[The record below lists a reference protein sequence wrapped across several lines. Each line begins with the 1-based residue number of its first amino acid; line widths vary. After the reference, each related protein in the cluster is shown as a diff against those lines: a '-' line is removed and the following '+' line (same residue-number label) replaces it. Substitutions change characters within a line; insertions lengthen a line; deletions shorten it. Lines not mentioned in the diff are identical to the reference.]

1 VQNIVKSTL
10 HCFPSDCEK
19 QLQHLRAATGITPF
33 CQKLKEAGFPSL
45 SSNSISV
52 MQVNMGK
59 VCNLSCQHCHVEAG
73 PHRTESMSRDTAAAC
88 LTVLAENDIPTLDI
102 TGGSPEMN
110 PHLTWLVEEA
120 VRLGRKVMVRTNL
133 AVLDQAMYAH
143 LAGFYARQGVELI
156 ASLPCYLEENIDR
169 QRGEGVY
176 ISSIRVL
183 KYLNKLGYGREHSQL
198 RLSLVYNPGGPFLPP
213 DQQSLEADYR
223 RELMRRHKIVFS
235 RLYTI
240 TNVPV
245 GRFLKS
251 LHETSSLEDYL
262 VRLADAFNTAAA
274 GMVMCRK
281 MISVGWDGQLYDC
294 DFNQMLGLPCA
305 PESAQHIDSFNPDAL
320 NSRRIITENHCYACT
335 AGAGS
340 SCSGAIAAKA
350 AI

>member
-1 VQNIVKSTL
+1 VKSTL
-10 HCFPSDCEK
+10 HCLTSECEK
-19 QLQHLRAATGITPF
+19 QLQYLRAAAGITPF
-33 CQKLKEAGFPSL
+33 CQKLKEAVLPPMCSKG
-45 SSNSISV
+45 ISV

-59 VCNLSCQHCHVEAG
+59 VCNLSCKHCHVEAG
-73 PHRTESMSRDTAAAC
+73 PDRTESMSRETAAAC
-88 LTVLAENDIPTLDI
+88 LAVLAENDIPALDI

-120 VRLGRKVMVRTNL
+120 VKLGRKVMIRTNL
-133 AVLDQAMYAH
+133 AVLDQALYAH
-143 LAGFYARQGVELI
+143 LAGFYASHGVELI
-156 ASLPCYLEENIDR
+156 ASLPCYLEDNIDR

-176 ISSIRVL
+176 VSSIRIL
-183 KYLNKLGYGREHSQL
+183 KYLNKLGYGRERSQL
-198 RLSLVYNPGGPFLPP
+198 RLSLVYNPGGAFLPP
-213 DQQSLEADYR
+213 DQQALEADYR

-251 LHETSSLEDYL
+251 LNETSSLEDYL
-262 VRLADAFNTAAA
+262 ARLADAFNPAAV

-305 PESAQHIDSFNPDAL
+305 PESSQHIERFNIDTMS
-320 NSRRIITENHCYACT
+320 SRRIITENHCYACT
-335 AGAGS
+335 AGCGS
-340 SCSGAIAAKA
+340 SCSGAVVVEYAQKIV
-350 AI
+350 

>member
-1 VQNIVKSTL
+1 VKSTL
-10 HCFPSDCEK
+10 HCLTSECEK
-19 QLQHLRAATGITPF
+19 QLQYLRAAAGITPF
-33 CQKLKEAGFPSL
+33 CQKLKEAVLPPLL
-45 SSNSISV
+45 SNGISV

-59 VCNLSCQHCHVEAG
+59 VCNLSCKHCHVEAG
-73 PHRTESMSRDTAAAC
+73 PDRTESMSRETAAAC
-88 LTVLAENDIPTLDI
+88 LAVLAENDIPALDI

-120 VRLGRKVMVRTNL
+120 VKLGRKVMVRTNL
-133 AVLDQAMYAH
+133 AVLDQALYAH
-143 LAGFYARQGVELI
+143 LAGFYASHGVELI

-176 ISSIRVL
+176 VSSIRIL
-183 KYLNKLGYGREHSQL
+183 KYLNKLGYGRERSQL
-198 RLSLVYNPGGPFLPP
+198 RLSLVYNPGGAFLPP
-213 DQQSLEADYR
+213 DQQALEADYR

-251 LHETSSLEDYL
+251 LNETRSLEDYL
-262 VRLADAFNTAAA
+262 AVLAGAFNPTAA

-305 PESAQHIDSFNPDAL
+305 AESAQYIDNFNPDTL
-320 NSRRIITENHCYACT
+320 NSRRIVTENHCYACT

-340 SCSGAIAAKA
+340 SCAGTIAAKA

>member
-1 VQNIVKSTL
+1 MPCLTN
-10 HCFPSDCEK
+10 DCEK
-19 QLQHLRAATGITPF
+19 QLRDLRAASGIVPF
-33 CQKLKEAGFPSL
+33 KQKLKEAGFPSL
-45 SSNSISV
+45 NNNGMSV

-59 VCNLSCQHCHVEAG
+59 ICNLSCQHCHVEAG
-73 PHRTESMSRDTAAAC
+73 PDRTESMSRETAAAC
-88 LTVLAENDIPTLDI
+88 LAVLAGNEIPTLDI

-110 PHLTWLVEEA
+110 PNLTWLIGEA

-133 AVLDQAMYAH
+133 VVLDQALYAH
-143 LAGFYARQGVELI
+143 LADFYASHRVELI

-176 ISSIRVL
+176 VSSIRTL
-183 KYLNKLGYGREHSQL
+183 KYLNKLGYGRERSGL
-198 RLSLVYNPGGPFLPP
+198 RLSLVYNPGGAFLPP
-213 DQQSLEADYR
+213 DQQALEADYR

-245 GRFLKS
+245 GRFFKS
-251 LHETSSLEDYL
+251 LNETGSLADYL
-262 VRLADAFNTAAA
+262 AVLADAFNPAAA
-274 GMVMCRK
+274 GMVMCRN

-294 DFNQMLGLPCA
+294 DFNQMLGLPCS
-305 PESAQHIDSFNPDAL
+305 PEAAQHIDNFNL
-320 NSRRIITENHCYACT
+320 NTLNNRRIITENHCYACT

-340 SCSGAIAAKA
+340 SCSGTIAAKA

>member
-1 VQNIVKSTL
+1 VKSNLPCYT
-10 HCFPSDCEK
+10 SDCEK
-19 QLQHLRAATGITPF
+19 QLQHLRAAAGIIPF
-33 CQKLKEAGFPSL
+33 CQKLQEAGFPSL
-45 SSNSISV
+45 NSNGISV

-59 VCNLSCQHCHVEAG
+59 VCNLSCKHCHVEAG
-73 PHRTESMSRDTAAAC
+73 PDRAESMSRVTAAAC
-88 LTVLAENDIPTLDI
+88 LAVLAENDIPVLDI

-110 PHLTWLVEEA
+110 PNLTWLIGEA
-120 VRLGRKVMVRTNL
+120 VKLGRKVMVRTNL
-133 AVLDQAMYAH
+133 AVLDQPLYAH
-143 LAGFYARQGVELI
+143 LAGFYASHGVELI

-176 ISSIRVL
+176 ISSLRVL
-183 KYLNKLGYGREHSQL
+183 KYLNKLGYGRERSVL
-198 RLSLVYNPGGPFLPP
+198 RLSLVYNPGGAYLPP
-213 DQQSLEADYR
+213 DQQALEADYR

-251 LHETSSLEDYL
+251 LNETSSLEDYL
-262 VRLADAFNTAAA
+262 ARLAEAFNPAAA

-320 NSRRIITENHCYACT
+320 NRRWIVTENHCYACT

-340 SCSGAIAAKA
+340 SCAGTIAAKA